1 MVTDISPILGL
12 ILLEHLDWAI
22 ILGAVAPTAVA
33 VVIAVTFIIQRMKQN
48 KLDSARMVLEIDK
61 EFRTEGFRNIHE
73 LVVAG
78 EVDVTKEPHRVWLDR
93 YLGYITL
100 VYKFHEDKV
109 IHKDHIVDFYD
120 GYLPIFDGNKYV
132 REYIKKHDVE
142 FLYLRK
148 RLQRIRK
155 TDYL

>member
-1 MVTDISPILGL
+1 MATDINPILGL
-12 ILLEHLDWAI
+12 TLLEHLDWAI

-33 VVIAVTFIIQRMKQN
+33 VVIGGTFIYQRMKQD

-61 EFRTEGFRNIHE
+61 EFRTDGFRKIHE
-73 LVVAG
+73 KVVAG
-78 EVDVTKEPHRVWLDR
+78 KVDVTKEPYRVWLDR

-100 VYKFHEDKV
+100 VYKFHKDKV

-120 GYLPIFDGNKYV
+120 GYLPIFNDNQYV
-132 REYIKKHDVE
+132 REYIEKHNVE
-142 FLYLRK
+142 FLYLYE